1 MYDLTIQRQEANGSG
16 NGIAGRPMRLTRCAT
31 EFWALRDI
39 SFEVTDGQ
47 ALGIAGAVQRVS
59 KTRAAQSRPLVYFLG
74 FREVRCSEW
83 RRLFSLRTRFLAGSA
98 GRNAGCGQEWP
109 PHANYKNALTRR
121 GQALGLMADIV

>member
-39 SFEVTDGQ
+39 RFEVTGGQ
-47 ALGIAGAVQRVS
+47 ALGIAGTVQRVS
-59 KTRAAQSRPLVYFLG
+59 KTRATQSRPLGYFLG

-83 RRLFSLRTRFLAGSA
+83 RRLFSLRTRFLAGPAGTNA
-98 GRNAGCGQEWP
+98 GRGQECS
-109 PHANYKNALTRR
+109 PHINHEKALARR
-121 GQALGLMADIV
+121 SPALGMRADLV